1 MKKRTN
7 PFRKRAPSPQP
18 QEAPQPK
25 LSSEMSDQEL
35 DESLRKARRELLD
48 IRHEELRE
56 REKARHAPGDA
67 PGSSQTKPRLSEVFS
82 KNNRRFK

>member
-7 PFRKRAPSPQP
+7 PFRKPARPQ
-18 QEAPQPK
+18 QEETPLAKSASQ
-25 LSSEMSDQEL
+25 MSDAEL
-35 DESLRKARRELLD
+35 DASLREARRDLLD

-56 REKARHAPGDA
+56 RERARVAPE
-67 PGSSQTKPRLSEVFS
+67 GSERTKRNLGEIFG